1 VGDLRLEGRESLG
14 GDATV
19 ARPAH
24 VYALNL
30 TQSDVDMVVRPLY
43 DHDEPSDMR

>member
-1 VGDLRLEGRESLG
+1 MERWVGDLRLEGR
-14 GDATV
+14 DATV

-24 VYALNL
+24 VYSLNF
-30 TQSDVDMVVRPLY
+30 TQSYVDTVVGYLY